1 MSCSDPECPA
11 CKLQV
16 IIQSMADLDLTAED
30 VMNMFCEV
38 LGEVYPNVEIV
49 GVDGSTLH

>member
-11 CKLQV
+11 CKLLA
-16 IIQSMADLDLTAED
+16 IIQSMADLDLTAGD